1 MEGVR
6 LKVAGKRKI
15 VGVVGVDGDVWE
27 LMGGEEEGGWGITCV
42 CQVMLLI
49 AKRQRCRTVYG
60 CIYVDYQ
67 SVTFTLWG
75 TLLT

>member
-27 LMGGEEEGGWGITCV
+27 LMGGEEEGGGGGRGVGNNLCLSSNAI
-42 CQVMLLI
+42 
-49 AKRQRCRTVYG
+49 
-60 CIYVDYQ
+60 D
-67 SVTFTLWG
+67 S
-75 TLLT
+75 